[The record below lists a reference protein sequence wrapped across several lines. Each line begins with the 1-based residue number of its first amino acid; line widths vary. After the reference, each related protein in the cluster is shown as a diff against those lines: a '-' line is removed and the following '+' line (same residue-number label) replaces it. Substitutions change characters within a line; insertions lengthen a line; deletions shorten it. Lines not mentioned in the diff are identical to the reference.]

1 MLNKVL
7 GGATFVLLSLPVFS
21 LPIVL
26 DEVAAIVD
34 DDLITTSEVRDR
46 VKTIRAQAA
55 KPESLPPDQIL
66 TEQILE
72 RLIVESLQLQMARRA
87 GVRVSDAEL
96 NNAMARI
103 ADQNQLSLP
112 EFREALAK
120 DGISYRTMRGQI
132 EREIMIGRVQ
142 QGVVNSRIEISEQAI
157 SDFLNSEAGK
167 ELTADEFRVGHILLA
182 TDSDMNQAQ
191 IQTIRA
197 NAQSLVD
204 RLRAGD
210 DFAAAAMERSAGKN
224 ALEGGD
230 LGWRK
235 PNALPTLFAD
245 LAISLGD
252 QEIAGPIQSGSGFHI
267 IKLLA
272 KRGATAQGMVDQT
285 RVRHVLINPNE
296 IRSVDEARELAES
309 LRDEILAGRPFEEV
323 ARLYSE
329 DPGSALKGGNLGW
342 SSGDE
347 FVGPFE
353 QALSATELNQISP
366 VFQSEFGFHFLE
378 VTGRRTEDFSETF
391 KRNQAANFL
400 RNRSFDEEV
409 DTWIREIRE
418 DAFVE
423 IKI

>member
-1 MLNKVL
+1 
-7 GGATFVLLSLPVFS
+7 
-21 LPIVL
+21 
-26 DEVAAIVD
+26 
-34 DDLITTSEVRDR
+34 
-46 VKTIRAQAA
+46 
-55 KPESLPPDQIL
+55 
-66 TEQILE
+66 
-72 RLIVESLQLQMARRA
+72 
-87 GVRVSDAEL
+87 
-96 NNAMARI
+96 
-103 ADQNQLSLP
+103 
-112 EFREALAK
+112 
-120 DGISYRTMRGQI
+120 
-132 EREIMIGRVQ
+132 
-142 QGVVNSRIEISEQAI
+142 
-157 SDFLNSEAGK
+157 
-167 ELTADEFRVGHILLA
+167 LLA

-329 DPGSALKGGNLGW
+329 DPGSALKGGDLGW

>member
-1 MLNKVL
+1 MIKP
-7 GGATFVLLSLPVFS
+7 FVSIVIISLFS
-21 LPIVL
+21 MQAFGLPLVL
-26 DEVAAIVD
+26 DEIAAIVD
-34 DDLITTSEVRDR
+34 DDLITITEVKER

-55 KPESLPPDQIL
+55 NPEALPPTNVL

-103 ADQNQLSLP
+103 ANQNQLTL
-112 EFREALAK
+112 EQFRDALAA
-120 DGISYRTMRGQI
+120 DGISYRSMRQQI

-142 QGVVNSRIEISEQAI
+142 QGVMNSRIEISEQAI
-157 SDFLNSEAGK
+157 TDFLESEAGR
-167 ELTADEFRVGHILLA
+167 ELTSDEYRIGHILLA
-182 TDSDMNQAQ
+182 TDSDMNQKE
-191 IQTIRA
+191 IQATRA
-197 NAQSLVD
+197 RADEIIKGLK
-204 RLRAGD
+204 AGD
-210 DFAAAAMERSAGKN
+210 DFAATAMEQSSGNK

-235 PNALPTLFAD
+235 PAALPTLFAD
-245 LAISLGD
+245 IAVALEPQAV
-252 QEIAGPIQSGSGFHI
+252 AGPIQSGSGFHI

-272 KRGATAQGMVDQT
+272 KRGATAQGMIDQT

-296 IRSVDEARELAES
+296 IRSLEEARELAES
-309 LRDEILAGRPFEEV
+309 LRAEVIAGRPFEEV

-329 DPGSALKGGNLGW
+329 DPGSALNGGDLGW
-342 SSGDE
+342 STGDE

-353 QALSATELNQISP
+353 QTLKASTLNEISH

-378 VTGRRTEDFSETF
+378 VTGQRVEDFSETF

-409 DTWIREIRE
+409 ESWIREIRE

>member
-1 MLNKVL
+1 MIKP
-7 GGATFVLLSLPVFS
+7 FVSIVIISLFSMQAFGLPV
-21 LPIVL
+21 VL
-26 DEVAAIVD
+26 DEIAAIVD
-34 DDLITTSEVRDR
+34 DDLITITEVKER

-55 KPESLPPDQIL
+55 NPEALPPTNVL

-103 ADQNQLSLP
+103 ANQNQLTL
-112 EFREALAK
+112 EQFRDALAG
-120 DGISYRTMRGQI
+120 DGISYRSMRQQI

-142 QGVVNSRIEISEQAI
+142 QGVMNSRIEISEQAI
-157 SDFLNSEAGK
+157 TDFLESEAGR
-167 ELTADEFRVGHILLA
+167 ELTSDEYRIGHILLA
-182 TDSDMNQAQ
+182 TDSDMNQKE
-191 IQTIRA
+191 IQATRA
-197 NAQSLVD
+197 RADEIIKGLK
-204 RLRAGD
+204 AGD
-210 DFAAAAMERSAGKN
+210 DFAATAMEQSSGTK

-235 PNALPTLFAD
+235 PAALPTLFAD
-245 LAISLGD
+245 IAVALEPQAV
-252 QEIAGPIQSGSGFHI
+252 AGPIQSGSGFHI

-272 KRGATAQGMVDQT
+272 KRGATAQGMIDQT

-296 IRSVDEARELAES
+296 IRSLEEARELAES
-309 LRDEILAGRPFEEV
+309 LRAEVIAGRPFEEV

-329 DPGSALKGGNLGW
+329 DPGSALNGGDLGW
-342 SSGDE
+342 STGDE

-353 QALSATELNQISP
+353 QTLKASTLNEISP

-378 VTGRRTEDFSETF
+378 VTGQRVEDFSETF

-409 DTWIREIRE
+409 ESWIREIRE

>member
-55 KPESLPPDQIL
+55 KPESLPPDEIL

-96 NNAMARI
+96 NTAMARI

-167 ELTADEFRVGHILLA
+167 ELTADELRVGHILLA

-210 DFAAAAMERSAGKN
+210 DFAAAAMEQSAGKN

-272 KRGATAQGMVDQT
+272 KRGVTAQGMVDQT

-329 DPGSALKGGNLGW
+329 DPGSALKGGDLGW

-353 QALSATELNQISP
+353 QALST
-366 VFQSEFGFHFLE
+366 
-378 VTGRRTEDFSETF
+378 TEDRKS
-391 KRNQAANFL
+391 
-400 RNRSFDEEV
+400 V
-409 DTWIREIRE
+409 
-418 DAFVE
+418 V
-423 IKI
+423 